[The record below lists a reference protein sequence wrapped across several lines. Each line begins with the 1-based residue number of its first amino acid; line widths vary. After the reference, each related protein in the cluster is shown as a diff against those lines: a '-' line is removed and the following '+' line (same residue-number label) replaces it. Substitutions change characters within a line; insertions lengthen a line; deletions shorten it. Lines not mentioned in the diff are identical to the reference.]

1 MAYTYRIDSLDGSK
15 IARYNS
21 DNGTWIHVTAT
32 DQDYLNWVAA
42 GNTAIEFPAQEITE
56 EPAQQ

>member
-21 DNGTWIHVTAT
+21 DNGTWIHVSPT

-42 GNTAIEFPAQEITE
+42 GNAAEEFPSQEPIE
-56 EPAQQ
+56 E